1 MTDSLLLVE
10 QYKTDALKGLDDMSL
25 SGIVENDQHKLY
37 KIISKIPS
45 TMFENFIQMFLK
57 LLTDNR
63 VATYVHRWSSVI

>member
-37 KIISKIPS
+37 KIISKITS
-45 TMFENFIQMFLK
+45 TMFEIFIQMFWK

-63 VATYVHRWSSVI
+63 VATYVHR